1 MPIMIGIS
9 DIKLEDL
16 VVNDDN
22 KEMLQ
27 TACEFWELGMLEILF
42 KKRILTEEEY
52 SGIVQII
59 KKDYLTNV

>member
-1 MPIMIGIS
+1 MIGIS

-16 VVNDDN
+16 VVNDDK

-52 SGIVQII
+52 KEICKII
-59 KKDYLTNV
+59 REDYKVKNCV

>member
-1 MPIMIGIS
+1 MIGIS